1 MKYLL
6 RLLLVAVYAMIAG
19 IWFFVDDESEGTT
32 VQVPPKPPASSGI
45 YVQDYAGVISAP
57 VRSYL
62 QDLGRQLDQKT
73 TAQLAVVTVKSLNGA
88 PLEEYSL
95 KLLRDW
101 GIGNKEKNNGVLLLI
116 STGDRKSRIEVG
128 YGLEGALTDSLTGQ
142 IQDQY
147 MIPYFRKGI
156 YEEGIA
162 RGYEALAL
170 RIAKEYNVQ
179 LAVSGFNNHSPGT
192 VKAGADGQSTEALF
206 EKALKEQNGT
216 ENATG
221 NTTNGTEENRNDG
234 AQKGTENTDPQ
245 SGPAESRGGDS
256 QNHAAN
262 PVEPASASTDSPLLA
277 GILSVFGFLL
287 LKGEWLVD
295 TFGWV
300 PVIVA
305 LLLIDFILFNGAVT
319 GLLLRLLGFFF
330 SGGGGSGGSSGGGG
344 YSGGGFGGGSGGGG
358 GSSRSW

>member
-1 MKYLL
+1 M
-6 RLLLVAVYAMIAG
+6 
-19 IWFFVDDESEGTT
+19 
-32 VQVPPKPPASSGI
+32 
-45 YVQDYAGVISAP
+45 
-57 VRSYL
+57 
-62 QDLGRQLDQKT
+62 
-73 TAQLAVVTVKSLNGA
+73 
-88 PLEEYSL
+88 
-95 KLLRDW
+95 
-101 GIGNKEKNNGVLLLI
+101 
-116 STGDRKSRIEVG
+116 
-128 YGLEGALTDSLTGQ
+128 
-142 IQDQY
+142 
-147 MIPYFRKGI
+147 
-156 YEEGIA
+156 
-162 RGYEALAL
+162 
-170 RIAKEYNVQ
+170 Q

-305 LLLIDFILFNGAVT
+305 LLLFFMPFIKIGHNESTMAGKDSKPLIVLTGKEMIVGIDDDNSAKDKSKSDFQNIRIITAAILLGVSIFMTQGAGITSAISAGLLFFYMRGAENSYKYGNKTIKEWDGLLKIHFQPALYAVLILAIVGAVLA
-319 GLLLRLLGFFF
+319 GIDQVKRRKMFQQEQEF
-330 SGGGGSGGSSGGGG
+330 SPFGG
-344 YSGGGFGGGSGGGG
+344 YM
-358 GSSRSW
+358 